1 MRVKRMDGT
10 TGPSTTQ
17 QETPMTSILFTL
29 VPVVLTFAVATWG
42 SKSSKDT
49 ASTLQD
55 CTNC

>member
-1 MRVKRMDGT
+1 
-10 TGPSTTQ
+10 
-17 QETPMTSILFTL
+17 MTSILFTL

-42 SKSSKDT
+42 PKSNNDK

>member
-1 MRVKRMDGT
+1 
-10 TGPSTTQ
+10 
-17 QETPMTSILFTL
+17 MTSILFTL